1 MQINKLYRFC
11 CYANNRKMYSPFFRT
26 TEEAMRYLSIFRYE
40 ILEELDNKL
49 ETDMRIELLEV

>member
-1 MQINKLYRFC
+1 
-11 CYANNRKMYSPFFRT
+11 MYSPFFRT